1 MLVLSRRPSQ
11 SFVFPTLGV
20 SVQILRVAGQIVRVG
35 VEAPRSIPVL
45 SEELEPPGD
54 AGGPPSAVDGAD
66 EEAARQAR
74 HHLRG
79 RLNTATIA
87 LYLAQ
92 RQLQSGSAADAG
104 GTLQHALDELG
115 QLEGELAAAG
125 ATAGKPARRRI
136 RTLLVEDN
144 PHESAL
150 LEGYLRLSGM
160 DVANASDGQEALDYL
175 SNHEPPDAVLLD
187 MRLPRCDGPTTVAEI
202 RRNPTYSR
210 LKIFAV
216 SGAKQEEVD
225 VPTGPAG
232 VDGWFTKPL
241 NPARLVDTL
250 ALGSVGT

>member
-45 SEELEPPGD
+45 REELEPPGD
-54 AGGPPSAVDGAD
+54 TSGPPLAVEAAD

-92 RQLQSGSAADAG
+92 RQLQSSSTMAAG
-104 GTLQHALDELG
+104 GTLQQALDELG
-115 QLEGELAAAG
+115 QLEGELAAANSP
-125 ATAGKPARRRI
+125 TRKPARPRI

-160 DVANASDGQEALDYL
+160 EVANASDGQEALDYL
-175 SNHEPPDAVLLD
+175 STHEPPDAVLLD
-187 MRLPRCDGPTTVAEI
+187 MRLPRCDGPTTVAAI
-202 RRNPTYSR
+202 RGNPTFSR

-216 SGAKQEEVD
+216 SGARPDEVD

-250 ALGSVGT
+250 GSVRI

>member
-45 SEELEPPGD
+45 REELEPPGD
-54 AGGPPSAVDGAD
+54 TSGPPLAVEAAD

-92 RQLQSGSAADAG
+92 RQLQSSSTMAAG
-104 GTLQHALDELG
+104 GTLQQALDELG
-115 QLEGELAAAG
+115 QLEGELAAANSP
-125 ATAGKPARRRI
+125 TRKPARPRI

-160 DVANASDGQEALDYL
+160 EVANARRGLARHAVAPLRRADHGRGHPGESDFLPSENLRRQRGQ
-175 SNHEPPDAVLLD
+175 
-187 MRLPRCDGPTTVAEI
+187 
-202 RRNPTYSR
+202 
-210 LKIFAV
+210 
-216 SGAKQEEVD
+216 
-225 VPTGPAG
+225 AG
-232 VDGWFTKPL
+232 RGGRANRPGRGG
-241 NPARLVDTL
+241 RLVHQAPEPRAARGHPGIGEDL
-250 ALGSVGT
+250 KGHHSRVGIG